1 MPVVWQWQRSRSDRR
16 RSIGA
21 GIEGE
26 TSALG
31 PHSDGQ
37 AEDPFSDPAFVAGL
51 RPIPSGARTAG
62 DAVPAPDF
70 TGTSPSGRPVRVVV
84 GEYIEPLLL
93 AFLHVDCDG
102 CHEFWQGLR
111 DDRCELPASVS
122 AVVVTKGP
130 ETVPPG
136 EVGQA
141 ALGIGRIPVVM
152 SDDAW
157 TGYRVM
163 GYPFF
168 VLVEPSTRTI
178 VGETVGFGWPDV
190 VSMIRSSLG

>member
-1 MPVVWQWQRSRSDRR
+1 MVWQWQRSRSDRR

>member
-1 MPVVWQWQRSRSDRR
+1 M
-16 RSIGA
+16 
-21 GIEGE
+21 
-26 TSALG
+26 
-31 PHSDGQ
+31 
-37 AEDPFSDPAFVAGL
+37 
-51 RPIPSGARTAG
+51 
-62 DAVPAPDF
+62 
-70 TGTSPSGRPVRVVV
+70 
-84 GEYIEPLLL
+84 LL
-93 AFLHVDCDG
+93 AFLHIDCDG
-102 CHEFWQGLR
+102 CHEFWRGLR

-130 ETVPPG
+130 GTVSPG

-190 VSMIRSSLG
+190 VSMIRPSLG